1 MKYYLQYG
9 EFIVFHIKDHHTIR
23 LFDPWSHLGPKRRNL
38 LEKSWSGLFR
48 KHLLKEIPVNKI
60 AQHFDEGMG
69 RPTKEIFT
77 VIGALLLQQMQDF
90 SDQDVTESVAFNSK
104 WHYALDITEES
115 DDDKYICERTL
126 RHYRKILI
134 EEGLDS
140 ILFEK
145 LTDTLIKK
153 FNVDTS
159 KQRID
164 STHIRSNMR
173 NLGRI
178 SLFAVTIKKFL
189 NTLKRKYSELFDSLI
204 DSEFASRY
212 LEKESG
218 GCFSKVKPSEASK
231 TLQEL
236 AEDLLY
242 LIELFSSNEQVKNLS
257 SYRLLKRLLKEQC
270 RVVDKKV
277 EIKKPKEVPSNS
289 LQNPSDPDATYD
301 GYKGSGYQVQLMET
315 YKDTKDK
322 EDDKTKPNLITYVD
336 VEPAH
341 NHDSEA
347 LQPAIDNT
355 KLRGCSPEELQCDTL
370 YGSDENVSKAKE
382 KGVTVIAPAIG
393 PKNSK
398 KAALRDFVF
407 DDETG
412 LIRNCP
418 KGHKPQRLN
427 KTKSNNFTASFSKEH
442 CSICSRRDNCPVKFH
457 KKVTYVQYNE
467 KQLRLAKRRKYER
480 TSEFKDKY
488 RWRAGIEGSFSH
500 YKSDT
505 GAGCLRVRGLTRV
518 CFSAVLKALGLNILR
533 CASTLSFIFW
543 SNLLLIFG
551 FRKYT
556 TVESTFP
563 PKTDQPMAEN
573 PNFKYYF
580 SKNNEFYEFAL

>member
-1 MKYYLQYG
+1 M
-9 EFIVFHIKDHHTIR
+9 FHIKDHHTIR
-23 LFDPWSHLGPKRRNL
+23 LFDPWSHMGPKCRKL

-48 KHLLKEIPVNKI
+48 RHLLKEIPVNKI

-77 VIGALLLQQMQDF
+77 VIGALLLQQMQDL
-90 SDQDVTESVAFNSK
+90 SDQDVTESIAFNSK
-104 WHYALDITEES
+104 WHYALDITGES
-115 DDDKYICERTL
+115 DDDRYICERTL

-159 KQRID
+159 KQRFD

-189 NTLKRKYSELFDSLI
+189 NTLKRKYSDLFESLI

-218 GCFSKVKPSEASK
+218 GCFSKVKPSDAAKS
-231 TLQEL
+231 LQQL

-242 LIELFSSNEQVKNLS
+242 LVELFSSNEKIKNLS

-270 RVVDKKV
+270 HVVDKKV
-277 EIKKPKEVPSNS
+277 EIKKPKEVPSDS

-301 GYKGSGYQVQLMET
+301 GYKGSGYQVQIMET
-315 YKDTKDK
+315 YDDSDKDDK
-322 EDDKTKPNLITYVD
+322 EEKPKPNLITYVD

-355 KLRGCSPEELQCDTL
+355 QSRGCNPEELQCDTL

-398 KAALRDFVF
+398 KAALKDFTF
-407 DDETG
+407 NDETG
-412 LIRNCP
+412 LIKSCP
-418 KGHKPQRLN
+418 EGHKPQIVN
-427 KTKSNNFTASFSKEH
+427 KTKSNNLTGRFSKEH
-442 CSICSRRDNCPVKFH
+442 CGVCSRRDKCPVKFH
-457 KKVTYVQYNE
+457 KKVTYVQYTE
-467 KQLRLAKRRKYER
+467 KQLRLAIRRKYEE
-480 TSEFKDKY
+480 TSDFENRF
-488 RWRAGIEGSFSH
+488 RWRAGIEGTNSH

-505 GAGCLRVRGLTRV
+505 GAGRLRVRGLARV
-518 CFSAVLKALGLNILR
+518 RFSAVLKALGLNILR
-533 CASTLSFIFW
+533 SARAFSLYFW

-551 FRKYT
+551 IRKHE
-556 TVESTFP
+556 TVKLTL
-563 PKTDQPMAEN
+563 N
-573 PNFKYYF
+573 PNSRYYL
-580 SKNNEFYEFAL
+580 SKNNKFYKFAL

>member
-1 MKYYLQYG
+1 M
-9 EFIVFHIKDHHTIR
+9 FHIKDHHTIR
-23 LFDPWSHLGPKRRNL
+23 LFDPWSYMGPKCRKL
-38 LEKSWSGLFR
+38 LESNWAGVFR

-60 AQHFDEGMG
+60 AQHFDGGMG

-77 VIGALLLQQMQDF
+77 VIGALLLQQMQDL
-90 SDQDVTESVAFNSK
+90 SDQDVTESIAFNSK
-104 WHYALDITEES
+104 WHYALDITGES

-134 EEGLDS
+134 EERLDS

-189 NTLKRKYSELFDSLI
+189 NTLKRKYSDLFESLI
-204 DSEFASRY
+204 DSEIASRY
-212 LEKESG
+212 LDKKDN
-218 GCFSKVKPSEASK
+218 GCFSKVKPSDAAKS
-231 TLQEL
+231 LQQL

-242 LIELFSSNEQVKNLS
+242 LVELFSSNEKIKNIS
-257 SYRLLKRLLKEQC
+257 SYRLLKRLLSEQC

-277 EIKKPKEVPSNS
+277 EIKKPKEVPSDS

-301 GYKGSGYQVQLMET
+301 GYKGSGYQVQIMET
-315 YKDTKDK
+315 YYDSDKDNK
-322 EDDKTKPNLITYVD
+322 EEKPKPNLITYVD

-355 KLRGCSPEELQCDTL
+355 QERGCSPDELQCDTL

-398 KAALRDFVF
+398 KAALKDFTF

-412 LIRNCP
+412 LIKDCP
-418 KGHKPQRLN
+418 EGHKPQRVN
-427 KTKSNNFTASFSKEH
+427 KTKSNNLTARFSKEH
-442 CSICSRRDNCPVKFH
+442 CGVCSRRDKCPVKFH
-457 KKVTYVQYNE
+457 KKVTYVQYTE
-467 KQLRLAKRRKYER
+467 KQLRLAIRRKHEE
-480 TSEFKDKY
+480 TPEFLDKY
-488 RWRAGIEGSFSH
+488 RWRSGIEGTNSH

-505 GAGCLRVRGLTRV
+505 GAFRLRVRELARV
-518 CFSAVLKALGLNILR
+518 RFSAVLKALGLNILR
-533 CASTLSFIFW
+533 SARAFSLSFW

-551 FRKYT
+551 IRKHAA
-556 TVESTFP
+556 VELTFP
-563 PKTDQPMAEN
+563 PKADPPLAEN
-573 PNFKYYF
+573 PNSRYYL
-580 SKNNEFYEFAL
+580 SKNNKIYKFAL

>member
-1 MKYYLQYG
+1 M
-9 EFIVFHIKDHHTIR
+9 FHIKDHHTIR
-23 LFDPWSHLGPKRRNL
+23 LFDPWSHMGPKCRKL
-38 LEKSWSGLFR
+38 LESSWAGLFR
-48 KHLLKEIPVNKI
+48 KYLLKEIPVNKI
-60 AQHFDEGMG
+60 VQHFDEGMG

-77 VIGALLLQQMQDF
+77 VIGALLLQQMQDL
-90 SDQDVTESVAFNSK
+90 SDQDVTESIAFNSK
-104 WHYALDITEES
+104 WHYALDITGES
-115 DDDKYICERTL
+115 DDDRYICERTL

-189 NTLKRKYSELFDSLI
+189 NTLNRKYSDLFDSLI

-212 LEKESG
+212 LEKKSG
-218 GCFSKVKPSEASK
+218 GCFSKVKPSGAAK
-231 TLQEL
+231 TLQHL

-242 LIELFSSNEQVKNLS
+242 LVELFSSNEKIKNLS
-257 SYRLLKRLLKEQC
+257 SYRLLKRLLKGQC
-270 RVVDKKV
+270 NVVDKKV
-277 EIKKPKEVPSNS
+277 EIKKPKEVPSDS

-301 GYKGSGYQVQLMET
+301 GYKGSGYQVQIMET
-315 YKDTKDK
+315 YDDSDKDNKK
-322 EDDKTKPNLITYVD
+322 EKLKPNLITYVD

-341 NHDSEA
+341 NLDSEA

-355 KLRGCSPEELQCDTL
+355 QSRGCNPEELQCDTL
-370 YGSDENVSKAKE
+370 YGSDENVQKAEE
-382 KGVTVIAPAIG
+382 KGVTVISPVRG

-398 KAALRDFVF
+398 KSTLKDFTF

-412 LIRNCP
+412 LIKNCP
-418 KGHKPQRLN
+418 EGHKPQRIN
-427 KTKSNNFTASFSKEH
+427 KTKSNNLTARFSKEH

-457 KKVTYVQYNE
+457 KKVTYVKYNE
-467 KQLRLAKRRKYER
+467 KQLRLAIRRKYEES
-480 TSEFKDKY
+480 SEFKDRF
-488 RWRAGIEGSFSH
+488 RWRAGIEGTFSH

-505 GAGCLRVRGLTRV
+505 GAGRLGVRGLAGVR
-518 CFSAVLKALGLNILR
+518 FSEILKALGLNILR
-533 CASTLSFIFW
+533 SARAFSVIFW
-543 SNLLLIFG
+543 SNFMRAFG
-551 FRKYT
+551 LKT
-556 TVESTFP
+556 NNSKVESLRICFL
-563 PKTDQPMAEN
+563 
-573 PNFKYYF
+573 YF
-580 SKNNEFYEFAL
+580 ICQRT

>member
-1 MKYYLQYG
+1 M
-9 EFIVFHIKDHHTIR
+9 FHINDHHTIR
-23 LFDPWSHLGPKRRNL
+23 LFDPWSHMGPKCRKL
-38 LEKSWSGLFR
+38 LESSWAGVFR

-60 AQHFDEGMG
+60 AQRFDEGMG
-69 RPTKEIFT
+69 RPTKEIYT
-77 VIGALLLQQMQDF
+77 VIGALLLQQMHNL
-90 SDQDVTESVAFNSK
+90 SDQDVTSSVAFNSK
-104 WHYALDITEES
+104 WHYALDITGES
-115 DDDKYICERTL
+115 DDDRYICERTL

-173 NLGRI
+173 NLSRI

-204 DSEFASRY
+204 DSDFASRY

-218 GCFSKVKPSEASK
+218 GCFSKVKPSDAAKS
-231 TLQEL
+231 LHQL

-242 LIELFSSNEQVKNLS
+242 LIELFSSNEKIKNLS
-257 SYRLLKRLLKEQC
+257 SYCLLKRLLKEQC
-270 RVVDKKV
+270 HVVDKKV
-277 EIKKPKEVPSNS
+277 EIKKPKEVSSNS

-301 GYKGSGYQVQLMET
+301 GYKGSGYQVQIMET
-315 YKDTKDK
+315 YDDSDKDNK
-322 EDDKTKPNLITYVD
+322 EEKPKPNLITYVD
-336 VEPAH
+336 IEPAH

-355 KLRGCSPEELQCDTL
+355 QSRGCNPEELQSDTL
-370 YGSDENVSKAKE
+370 YGSDKNVVEAKE
-382 KGVTVIAPAIG
+382 KDVTVIAPVRG

-398 KAALRDFVF
+398 KAALKDFTF

-412 LIRNCP
+412 LVRNCP
-418 KGHKPQRLN
+418 EGHKPQRIN
-427 KTKSNNFTASFSKEH
+427 KTRSNNFTARFSKEH
-442 CSICSRRDNCPVKFH
+442 CSVCSRRDKCPVKFH
-457 KKVTYVQYNE
+457 KKVTYVQYTE
-467 KQLRLAKRRKYER
+467 KQLRLARRRAYED
-480 TSEFKDKY
+480 TPEFRDKY
-488 RWRAGIEGSFSH
+488 RWRSGIEGSFSH

-505 GAGCLRVRGLTRV
+505 GVARLRVRGLTRV
-518 CFSAVLKALGLNILR
+518 RFSAILKALGLNILR
-533 CASTLSFIFW
+533 CASALSFTFW

-556 TVESTFP
+556 TVESTL
-563 PKTDQPMAEN
+563 N
-573 PNFKYYF
+573 PNFKYYL
-580 SKNNEFYEFAL
+580 SKNNKFYEFVL

>member
-1 MKYYLQYG
+1 M
-9 EFIVFHIKDHHTIR
+9 FHIKDHHTIR
-23 LFDPWSHLGPKRRNL
+23 LFDPWSYLGPKRRNL

-48 KHLLKEIPVNKI
+48 KYLLKEIPVNKI

-77 VIGALLLQQMQDF
+77 VIGALILQQMHDY
-90 SDQDVTESVAFNSK
+90 SDQDITSSIAFNEE

-140 ILFEK
+140 VLFEK

-189 NTLKRKYSELFDSLI
+189 NTLKRKYSDLFESLI

-218 GCFSKVKPSEASK
+218 GCFSKVKPSDAAKS
-231 TLQEL
+231 LQQL

-242 LIELFSSNEQVKNLS
+242 LVELFSSNEKIKNLS

-270 RVVDKKV
+270 NVVDKKV
-277 EIKKPKEVPSNS
+277 EIKKPKEVPSDS

-301 GYKGSGYQVQLMET
+301 GYKGSGYQVQIMET
-315 YKDTKDK
+315 YDDSDKDNK
-322 EDDKTKPNLITYVD
+322 EEKLKPNLITYVD

-355 KLRGCSPEELQCDTL
+355 QSRGCNPEELQCDTL
-370 YGSDENVSKAKE
+370 YGSDGNVSKAKE
-382 KGVTVIAPAIG
+382 KSVTVIAPAIG

-398 KAALRDFVF
+398 KAALKDFAF

-412 LIRNCP
+412 LIKNCP
-418 KGHKPQRLN
+418 EGHKPLRVS
-427 KTKSNNFTASFSKEH
+427 KTRSNNFTASFSKEH
-442 CSICSRRDNCPVKFH
+442 CEVCSRRDKCPVKFH
-457 KKVTYVQYNE
+457 KKVTYVQYTE
-467 KQLRLAKRRKYER
+467 KQLRLAKRRKYEE
-480 TSEFKDKY
+480 TSEFKDRF
-488 RWRAGIEGSFSH
+488 RWRAGIEGTFSH

-505 GAGCLRVRGLTRV
+505 GAFRLRVRGLDKVR
-518 CFSAVLKALGLNILR
+518 FSAVLKALGLNILR
-533 CASTLSFIFW
+533 SARASSLSFW
-543 SNLLLIFG
+543 LNLLLIFG
-551 FRKYT
+551 IRKHA
-556 TVESTFP
+556 TVELTFP
-563 PKTDQPMAEN
+563 PKADQPMAEN
-573 PNFKYYF
+573 PNSRYYL
-580 SKNNEFYEFAL
+580 SKNNKFYMFAL